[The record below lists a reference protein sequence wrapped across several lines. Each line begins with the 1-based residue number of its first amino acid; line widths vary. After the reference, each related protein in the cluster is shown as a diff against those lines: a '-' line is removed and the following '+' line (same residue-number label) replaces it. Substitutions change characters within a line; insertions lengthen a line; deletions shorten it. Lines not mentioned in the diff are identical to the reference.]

1 MKKKAFGKLTAVLS
15 SAVMAGSM
23 LSALP
28 ATVSAEGLSGL
39 DAKGITSQMVIG
51 WNLGNTLDCSGTNYS
66 STASP
71 EKFVKAWG
79 QPVPTAEL
87 VQTVKDAGFN
97 TIRIPTTW
105 YEKIEWDESS
115 QMYVVNEQWMNF
127 VKQVVDYAYDRD
139 MFVILNV
146 HHENFINVKQFTDD
160 TYAEASEKLE
170 DIWTQVAETFADYDQ
185 HLIFEGMNEPRQTG
199 NSAVSE
205 WGNGSGDNGYSW
217 NYVNNLNKVFAD
229 TVRSQGSNANKERLL
244 MMPAYV
250 ATSDTT
256 ALQNLKIPDNA
267 GNVAISVHAYAP
279 YFFTMDTS
287 SYANHEFPG
296 ASGWGED
303 YGYALT
309 NLFNGLDQIQKE
321 KNAPIII
328 GEFSASDFNNTES
341 RVNWAKDYLSKAKAV
356 GIPCVLWDNN
366 ALNNGGE
373 SHGYL
378 YRATNTWYPNAKPVI
393 QAMMDVYGVQSSM
406 KDYEVFVKPA
416 FDWKNI
422 PVGDNW
428 IELYKNETG
437 KKLDAWDNFTVKGW
451 KDYMNEN
458 YDFVLVY
465 DSDNAPEL
473 VLQDSDWNRVASSD
487 ETETPYIKTFTY
499 DDFVSA
505 LDEPDSATS
514 LFVSATMSEL
524 TAYGLYAV
532 PKGDVTPEPT
542 TEETTE
548 PSEEPT
554 DEPFVP
560 LYQAGDVDCNG
571 KTELADIIRMQKYLL
586 GVEKNLIKVPEDEF
600 AKPNEREIK
609 IISDLNGDGKVNV
622 IDLALLK
629 RLVLFGTF
637 RLDSINK

>member
-1 MKKKAFGKLTAVLS
+1 MKKRFFGKLTAALS

-23 LSALP
+23 LSAFP
-28 ATVSAEGLSGL
+28 ATVSAAGLSGL

-51 WNLGNTLDCSGTNYS
+51 WNLGNTLECSNTNFKS
-66 STASP
+66 NANP
-71 EKFVKAWG
+71 AKFAKAWG
-79 QPVPTAEL
+79 QPEPTAEL

-97 TIRIPTTW
+97 TIRIPVTW
-105 YEKIEWDESS
+105 YEKLEWDESS
-115 QMYVVNEQWMNF
+115 QMYVVNDQWMNY

-139 MFVILNV
+139 MFIILNV
-146 HHENFINVKQFTDD
+146 HHEDFINVAQFTDE
-160 TYAEASEKLE
+160 TYADASEKLE
-170 DIWTQVAETFADYDQ
+170 DIWTQVSETFADYDQ

-199 NSAVSE
+199 NPNVSE

-217 NYVNNLNKVFAD
+217 QYINNLNKVFAD
-229 TVRSQGSNANKERLL
+229 TVRGQGSSANKERLL

-250 ATSDTT
+250 ATSDST
-256 ALQNLKIPDNA
+256 AIKNLQIPENA
-267 GNVAISVHAYAP
+267 GNVAISVHAYSP

-296 ASGWGED
+296 ASGYGED
-303 YGYALT
+303 YESSLT
-309 NLFNGLDQIQKE
+309 NLFNGLDQMQKE

-328 GEFSASDFNNTES
+328 GEFSASDFDNTES
-341 RVNWAKDYLSKAKAV
+341 RVNWAKSYLSKAKAA
-356 GIPCVLWDNN
+356 GIPCVLWDND

-378 YRATNTWYPNAKPVI
+378 YRATNTWYPNAKPVV
-393 QAMMDVYGVQSSM
+393 QAMMDVYGVQSTL
-406 KDYEVFVKPA
+406 KDYEVLVKPA

-422 PVGDNW
+422 SIGENW
-428 IELYKNETG
+428 VELYKNETG
-437 KKLDAWDNFTVKGW
+437 KKLGAWDNFVVSGW
-451 KDYMNEN
+451 KDYMSED

-465 DSDNAPEL
+465 DSDDAPEL
-473 VLQDSDWNRVASSD
+473 VLQDSDWNRVGSSD
-487 ETETPYIKTFTY
+487 ETETPYVKTFTY

-532 PKGDVTPEPT
+532 PKGSSVEPT
-542 TEETTE
+542 TEPT
-548 PSEEPT
+548 SEE
-554 DEPFVP
+554 EPFVP
-560 LYQAGDVDCNG
+560 LYQAGDVNCSGTTDV
-571 KTELADIIRMQKYLL
+571 ADIIRMQKYLL
-586 GVEKNLIKVPEDEF
+586 GVEKNLIETPSDEF
-600 AKPNEREIK
+600 AKPNEREIR

-629 RLVLFGTF
+629 RLVLFGSF
-637 RLDSINK
+637 RIDK

>member
-1 MKKKAFGKLTAVLS
+1 MKEKNFGKLTAVLS

-28 ATVSAEGLSGL
+28 ATVSAAGLSGL

-51 WNLGNTLDCSGTNYS
+51 WNLGNTLDCSGTGYNS
-66 STASP
+66 DADP
-71 EKFVKAWG
+71 AKFAKAWG

-105 YEKIEWDESS
+105 YEKIEWDADS

-146 HHENFINVKQFTDD
+146 HHEDFINVKQFTDE
-160 TYAEASEKLE
+160 TYAEAAEKLE
-170 DIWTQVAETFADYDQ
+170 DIWTQVSETFADYDQ

-217 NYVNNLNKVFAD
+217 QYVNNLNKVFAD
-229 TVRSQGSNANKERLL
+229 TVRNQGSSANKERLL

-250 ATSDTT
+250 ATSDST
-256 ALQNLKIPDNA
+256 ALKNLQIPDNA

-303 YGYALT
+303 YEYALT
-309 NLFNGLDQIQKE
+309 NLFNSLDQIQKE

-328 GEFSASDFNNTES
+328 GEFSASDFDNTES
-341 RVNWAKDYLSKAKAV
+341 RVNWAKSYLSKAKSA

-393 QAMMDVYGVQSSM
+393 QAMMDVYGVNSSM
-406 KDYEVFVKPA
+406 KDYEEYVPPVFGWDTLP
-416 FDWKNI
+416 I
-422 PVGDNW
+422 GENW
-428 IELYKNETG
+428 IELYKNEEG
-437 KKLDAWDNFTVKGW
+437 KLLRSWDNFTVDGW
-451 KDYMNEN
+451 KDYMSEN

-465 DSDNAPEL
+465 ESKGAPEL
-473 VLQDSDWNRVASSD
+473 VLQDVANKGWNRIASSD
-487 ETETPYIKTFTY
+487 TDTPFLATFTY
-499 DDFVSA
+499 GDFKDVA
-505 LDEPDSATS
+505 EEPDSMDT
-514 LFVSATMSEL
+514 LFISATTNNL

-554 DEPFVP
+554 TEVLPPDGLFHA
-560 LYQAGDVDCNG
+560 QKGDVYVDNNID
-571 KTELADIIRMQKYLL
+571 LRDIIQLQKYLMKRTDSML
-586 GVEKNLIKVPEDEF
+586 DVS
-600 AKPNEREIK
+600 EINYPAGQVVDTPA
-609 IISDLNGDGKVNV
+609 DLNNDGIVNV

-629 RLVLFGTF
+629 RLVLN
-637 RLDSINK
+637 NK